1 MLKSF
6 QILRAIA
13 ILPFSVAFCANILYR
28 HPNPTG
34 KTIHGAPGNSSAS
47 RSRRVVSLR
56 FLGDDAVFARR
67 PWRTS
72 PPYDEA
78 EGGVLRAGQPMRGDP
93 LFPVVWSR

>member
-1 MLKSF
+1 MS
-6 QILRAIA
+6 AIA
-13 ILPFSVAFCANILYR
+13 IFSCIFFAKILYR
-28 HPNPTG
+28 HLYPTG

-72 PPYDEA
+72 PPYDER